1 MKFEMEELVP
11 LVAELAE
18 SYTSFDSTSITWEK
32 AEQLMEAVLYCIHE
46 LEITKNA
53 EISPELVSD
62 RMSAQQAYRT
72 GLRYVEKKAKAA
84 LDLYNETLSDFVCYG
99 NRCLYDTF
107 VKGLPEFFKRYDA
120 RYEPQNTIL
129 TLDYPLLAD
138 LSEYTGVDRI
148 YEYIL
153 CIRLEQRFLSRFP
166 EKYVRDI
173 LSKYDR
179 FYRDMI
185 ENICEI
191 VFTEVIGHILIQK
204 PMTQQHWKE
213 EDCNQLRNV
222 ILDKTPE
229 EISLLLDQEVRIFL
243 EKYFGD
249 CGDLYAYLSG
259 IIRGITIR
267 LKVSANEGTLFR
279 FFQG

>member
-138 LSEYTGVDRI
+138 LSEYTGIDRI

-191 VFTEVIGHILIQK
+191 VFTEVIGHILI
-204 PMTQQHWKE
+204 
-213 EDCNQLRNV
+213 
-222 ILDKTPE
+222 
-229 EISLLLDQEVRIFL
+229 
-243 EKYFGD
+243 
-249 CGDLYAYLSG
+249 
-259 IIRGITIR
+259 
-267 LKVSANEGTLFR
+267 
-279 FFQG
+279 